1 LLMVLSPVEI
11 KITDQNGN
19 VMTKHNINIPGATY
33 LEDDIGSDGNVH
45 DKIYLPAGEYNIK
58 VTKKAGAGLNETYS
72 LALADLD
79 GNIYEYLAKDKIVPA
94 DQETDEYSFVKSGTG
109 SFFDKENSQENI
121 FSAGTLEMQANSDNN
136 FLEQIK
142 PDIESLANVNIN
154 NSGKLDFKY
163 KIKTNNLSGDL
174 DLCNALSLKIKQDG
188 QQIYNGNLVNL
199 NENLNILANGN
210 NSDLEFIASLN
221 NDDANLQNK
230 ICNFDFI
237 FQAWQT
243 DQADYS
249 AIAGFSDQEILSF
262 SIESGHW
269 IQEPQANL
277 VINEVYYDT
286 KAGEQEGDNEWVEI
300 YNPGNSAIDIS
311 GWQICDNNSC
321 DLIPDNNILLAKSFA
336 IITSASSTLD
346 FWEIPTS
353 TVKIILNNKIGNG
366 LANYGDRVILVNLD
380 LEQVDAMSYGDDLYA
395 FDLSRLD
402 LAEGHS
408 LEREIV
414 GQDTDTADD
423 WIDNIEPS
431 PGFSN

>member
-1 LLMVLSPVEI
+1 M
-11 KITDQNGN
+11 
-19 VMTKHNINIPGATY
+19 A
-33 LEDDIGSDGNVH
+33 
-45 DKIYLPAGEYNIK
+45 
-58 VTKKAGAGLNETYS
+58 
-72 LALADLD
+72 
-79 GNIYEYLAKDKIVPA
+79 
-94 DQETDEYSFVKSGTG
+94 
-109 SFFDKENSQENI
+109 
-121 FSAGTLEMQANSDNN
+121 
-136 FLEQIK
+136 
-142 PDIESLANVNIN
+142 
-154 NSGKLDFKY
+154 
-163 KIKTNNLSGDL
+163 
-174 DLCNALSLKIKQDG
+174 
-188 QQIYNGNLVNL
+188 
-199 NENLNILANGN
+199 
-210 NSDLEFIASLN
+210 
-221 NDDANLQNK
+221 
-230 ICNFDFI
+230 
-237 FQAWQT
+237 T